1 METEAETRR
10 AVIIEELAQAREI
23 KVTSLSERFGVSEVM
38 IRRDLERLE
47 RHGLLK
53 RVRGGAI
60 ALPRAIV
67 GEVNASDFRDHA
79 GEKERIGAAAA
90 ALVRP
95 GEHIILDS
103 GTTVLQLARHLPGD
117 LLSQGNLTVV
127 TNSLHIVRELGP
139 WAGVQLL
146 LLGGIYLPQ
155 YDIVVGP
162 KTVSSLREL
171 RVDKTFLGAKGLTL
185 ARGITTSN
193 VLEAEADRAA
203 VEAAHEVIL
212 LADSSKFGVDSLVTL
227 TGLDK
232 IHKLITDVN
241 APPSMVAALEE
252 RGIEVIMV

>member
-1 METEAETRR
+1 METEADTRR
-10 AVIIEELAQAREI
+10 AAILAELAQNREV
-23 KVTSLSERFGVSEVM
+23 KVASLSERFGVSEVM

-47 RHGLLK
+47 RNGFLK
-53 RVRGGAI
+53 RIRGGAI

-95 GEHIILDS
+95 GDHIILDS
-103 GTTVLQLARHLPGD
+103 GTTVLQLARHLQGD
-117 LLSQGNLTVV
+117 LLNRGNLTVV

-139 WAGVQLL
+139 WAGVQML

-171 RVDKTFLGAKGLTL
+171 CVDKTFLGAKGLTL
-185 ARGITTSN
+185 ERGITTSN

-203 VEAAHEVIL
+203 VEAAQEVVL
-212 LADSSKFGVDSLVTL
+212 LADSSKFGVDSLVNL
-227 TGLDK
+227 TSLDK
-232 IHKLITDVN
+232 IHKVITDVN

-252 RGIEVIMV
+252 RGIEVIRV